1 MGDKMKVKV
10 FVEQHEDD
18 LSDAI
23 NEFIESKQPKILDIR
38 FATAAFAGTAGGPR
52 ALQKLTR
59 AHRRA
64 YNDKV

>member
-10 FVEQHEDD
+10 FDEQHEDD

-38 FATAAFAGTAGGPR
+38 FATAAFEGEDEQSFCFS
-52 ALQKLTR
+52 ALIL
-59 AHRRA
+59 
-64 YNDKV
+64 YE